1 MDDEKIIDLYWARSE
16 QAIYETDQK
25 YGAMCRRL
33 AGNLLRNDEDAAECV
48 NDTYHGLW
56 ETIPPVRPQRLSA
69 YIAKITR
76 NLAMKR
82 LTYRNAEKRTAV
94 TVSFEELEECIPA
107 AQTPER
113 RLEGR
118 VLTDALE
125 RFLDTLDRESRQIF
139 LRRYWFF
146 DSVDQIAEKLGVSQ
160 SKVKTRLFRTR
171 NKLKVFLEKE
181 AGILVR

>member
-1 MDDEKIIDLYWARSE
+1 MDDKTIVDLYWSRSE
-16 QAIYETDQK
+16 QAIHETDRK

-33 AGNLLRNDEDAAECV
+33 AGNLLVNDEDAEECI
-48 NDTYHGLW
+48 NDTYHCLW
-56 ETIPPVRPQRLSA
+56 NTIPPAQPNILSA

-76 NLAMKR
+76 NLAMKQ

-94 TVSFEELEECIPA
+94 TVSFDELEACIPA

-113 RLEGR
+113 ILEGK

-125 RFLDTLDRESRQIF
+125 RFLDTLDWESRQIF

-181 AGILVR
+181 VGIHVR